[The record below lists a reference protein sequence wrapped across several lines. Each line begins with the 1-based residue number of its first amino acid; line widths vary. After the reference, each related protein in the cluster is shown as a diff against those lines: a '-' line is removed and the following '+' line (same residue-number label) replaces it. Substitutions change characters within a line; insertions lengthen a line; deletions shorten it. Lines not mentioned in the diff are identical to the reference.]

1 MLNIGSP
8 GDKWNFAA
16 TRLIRP
22 VDGTGALAEGDL
34 LISMPF
40 AFVGCG
46 YAIGKRRME
55 EPCTRTQPAHQN
67 QTCAGSGAVRRQP
80 AICAKDRTG
89 CGVAHLMGLKD
100 SQ

>member
-1 MLNIGSP
+1 MLNIGLP

-16 TRLIRP
+16 TRLTRP
-22 VDGTGALAEGDL
+22 VDGTGSWAGDL

-46 YAIGKRRME
+46 YAISKRRMDA
-55 EPCTRTQPAHQN
+55 PSTRTQQACQ
-67 QTCAGSGAVRRQP
+67 QEIRAGIGAVRWQP
-80 AICAKDRTG
+80 ATCAKYRTG
-89 CGVAHLMGLKD
+89 SEVARVLSLNN